1 LSELFPNI
9 TYQTIA
15 EIFSGSVIE
24 MMQNEVIN
32 ASINELRNDK
42 TEKITFEELTAKMEI
57 TSSLV
62 FSVYLTIDRKAA
74 SIVSQIL
81 FGMELDNDSDID
93 LYNECVKE
101 LLNIVIGTSLP
112 QFSDL
117 GLELDMSLPEFV
129 ESKSFIIKENHFTMA
144 NKDFSVGDGL
154 IKIIITDSQ

>member
-1 LSELFPNI
+1 MSELFPNI

-62 FSVYLTIDRKAA
+62 FSVYLTID
-74 SIVSQIL
+74 
-81 FGMELDNDSDID
+81 
-93 LYNECVKE
+93 C
-101 LLNIVIGTSLP
+101 
-112 QFSDL
+112 
-117 GLELDMSLPEFV
+117 
-129 ESKSFIIKENHFTMA
+129 
-144 NKDFSVGDGL
+144 SVL
-154 IKIIITDSQ
+154 IRH